1 MAETHSF
8 RWIAIDDISEPKPE
22 EHETCIV
29 CMEVPNEE
37 DWHLQI
43 AHWYYK
49 GAELD
54 CEDKE
59 GKNHH
64 FTFKKDGFYF
74 IQENTNIPHVY
85 LMHGV
90 KYWTILPK
98 PKIKP
103 DDILTIE

>member
-8 RWIAIDDISEPKPE
+8 RWIAIDDISEPKPK
-22 EHETCIV
+22 EHDTCVV
-29 CMEVPNEE
+29 CMECPNEE

-49 GAELD
+49 GAKLD
-54 CEDKE
+54 IVDSVGKE
-59 GKNHH
+59 H
-64 FTFKKDGFYF
+64 TFHITKDGFYL
-74 IQENTNIPHVY
+74 IQETTNIPK
-85 LMHGV
+85 LFLAHGV